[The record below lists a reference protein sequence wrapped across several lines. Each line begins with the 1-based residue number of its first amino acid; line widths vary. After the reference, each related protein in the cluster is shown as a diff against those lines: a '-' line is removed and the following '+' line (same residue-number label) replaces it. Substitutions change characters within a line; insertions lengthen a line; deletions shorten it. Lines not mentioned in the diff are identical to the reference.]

1 MLFERY
7 FVSMLFALML
17 FGKSLFKGWFTITA
31 EEVTKGKEQTLLTKR
46 NGPIKTR
53 DSYSTKRKVHVWDE
67 SVNILTIVIS
77 VPNHKLDQNGK
88 LNSNANSIEMDNFNE
103 TDQELSSSRISKVY
117 VRANYDK
124 DRTLQKIIGLLKER
138 NATQISRLPPPWREK
153 FNSLSLDNN
162 GLLYMEERL
171 VIPKDMRDNMLS
183 AIHFG
188 HAGRDAMLREAADVW
203 WPRIHREI
211 VEKAKSCQQ
220 CSQSGKNIKCL
231 QSQN

>member
-7 FVSMLFALML
+7 FVFMLFALML
-17 FGKSLFKGWFTITA
+17 FGNSPFKGWFTITA

-46 NGPIKTR
+46 NGPIKTC
-53 DSYSTKRKVHVWDE
+53 DSYSTKRKSTRMGRECKHFDN
-67 SVNILTIVIS
+67 SNQRS
-77 VPNHKLDQNGK
+77 KLDQNGK
-88 LNSNANSIEMDNFNE
+88 LNSNANPIEMDNFNE

-153 FNSLSLDNN
+153 LNSLSLDNN
-162 GLLYMEERL
+162 GLLYMEDRL

-188 HAGRDAMLREAADVW
+188 HAGRDAMLHEAADVW